1 MSESVYMSKK
11 SVYNG
16 FVSKETGGD
25 HSGYNVLL
33 LGYFEWLTIVLYM
46 IFFHHIYTLVPPRY
60 ELVDLLLFFFFLF
73 FLS

>member
-33 LGYFEWLTIVLYM
+33 LGYFEWLTIV
-46 IFFHHIYTLVPPRY
+46 V
-60 ELVDLLLFFFFLF
+60 
-73 FLS
+73 